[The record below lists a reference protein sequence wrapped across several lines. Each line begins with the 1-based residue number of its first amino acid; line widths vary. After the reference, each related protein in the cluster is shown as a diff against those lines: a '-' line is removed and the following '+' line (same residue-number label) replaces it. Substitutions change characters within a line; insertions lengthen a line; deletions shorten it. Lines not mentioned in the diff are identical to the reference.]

1 MKIAEII
8 SCLDKQGEWVDVYKR
23 QILLS
28 SLVPLLNTGKS
39 SAVNYN
45 EFVSILDKQKV
56 TEMTVMPGIYVT
68 SVEGKY
74 TKNEKGK
81 DVTYAFKTN
90 VPQTD
95 EELNSLMQ
103 LLEDKGIKVSV
114 LDAKSENMLMD
125 TILGLLPVSYTH
137 LF

>member
-1 MKIAEII
+1 MNNKNKSLFKAIMPWLVVI
-8 SCLDKQGEWVDVYKR
+8 
-23 QILLS
+23 ILLS

-125 TILGLLPVSYTH
+125 TILGLDIC
-137 LF
+137 F